1 MLEKIVERMKSLY
14 AMVSGSG
21 SYTLVIAPHDAGEV
35 RNAHFSKA
43 SIRKALSICV
53 CTVFLSITGTLAML
67 ADINGISQ
75 EHKELLAYQENK
87 VEQEKKL
94 QELSLASEKVQKDVA
109 ELNKIE
115 MQVRQQMEQYGIS
128 LPKDIKAKRSVG
140 GIGGPTE
147 DILVGTTVMLEQNK
161 LLHQQVLAKTATW
174 DGLLGTIKQENYR
187 KEVTPNVWPT
197 NSTYVTSEFGRRYNP
212 FDGTTSDWHGGLDIA
227 DDYGAPIYA
236 TASGYVEQSGW
247 YGGYGRYVRISHDY
261 GYQTCYG
268 HMSGI
273 NVSAGEYVKKGD
285 VIGYVGSSGYSTG
298 PHLHYEVLLWGQEVN
313 PRDYL

>member
-1 MLEKIVERMKSLY
+1 MWTKIKAWTDRLRHIVEGEGSFTLMVAPNNGKDIQSTHLTKRGIRNILY
-14 AMVSGSG
+14 SCACGVIFLAGS
-21 SYTLVIAPHDAGEV
+21 SFMMCVDMANIA
-35 RNAHFSKA
+35 
-43 SIRKALSICV
+43 
-53 CTVFLSITGTLAML
+53 
-67 ADINGISQ
+67 Q
-75 EHKELLAYQENK
+75 EHDELIAYKENK

-109 ELNKIE
+109 DLNKIE
-115 MQVRQQMEQYGIS
+115 TQVRQQMEKYGIT
-128 LPKDIKAKRSVG
+128 LPEEVEGKYTVG

-147 DILVGTTVMLEQNK
+147 DIMVGITVMMEQNK
-161 LLHQQVLAKTATW
+161 LLHQQVQNKTATW
-174 DGLLGTIKQENYR
+174 DGLLGTIRQENYR
-187 KEVTPNVWPT
+187 IEMTPSVWPT

-227 DDYGAPIYA
+227 DDYGAPIFA

-247 YGGYGRYVRISHDY
+247 YGGYGRYVRLSHDY

-268 HMSGI
+268 HMSSI
-273 NVSAGEYVKKGD
+273 NVSEGEYVEKGE

>member
-1 MLEKIVERMKSLY
+1 MWTKFQNWTSRLRNLVE
-14 AMVSGSG
+14 GEG
-21 SYTLVIAPHDAGEV
+21 SYTLMVAPNNGKDIQ
-35 RNAHFSKA
+35 SKHLTKHG
-43 SIRKALSICV
+43 IRTVLCSCV
-53 CTVFLSITGTLAML
+53 CGVVFLAGSTFAMC
-67 ADINGISQ
+67 ASMANIMQ
-75 EHKELLAYQENK
+75 EHGELMAYKENR

-109 ELNKIE
+109 DLNKIE
-115 MQVRQQMEQYGIS
+115 TQVRQQMEKYGIT
-128 LPKDIKAKRSVG
+128 LPEEVEARYTMG

-147 DILVGTTVMLEQNK
+147 DIMVGITVMMEQNK
-161 LLHQQVLAKTATW
+161 LLHQQVQTKAETW
-174 DGLLGTIKQENYR
+174 DGLLGTIRQENYR
-187 KEVTPNVWPT
+187 LEMTPSIWPT

-212 FDGTTSDWHGGLDIA
+212 FDGSTSDWHGGLDIG

-236 TASGYVEQSGW
+236 TASGYIVQSGW

-273 NVSAGEYVKKGD
+273 NVSEGEYVEKGE

>member
-1 MLEKIVERMKSLY
+1 MWTKIQEWTDRLRN
-14 AMVSGSG
+14 MV
-21 SYTLVIAPHDAGEV
+21 AGEGSFTLMV
-35 RNAHFSKA
+35 APNNGKDIQSRHLTKHG
-43 SIRKALSICV
+43 IRTILYSCACGV
-53 CTVFLSITGTLAML
+53 VFLVGSTVAMCTSMAHIT
-67 ADINGISQ
+67 Q
-75 EHKELLAYQENK
+75 EHNELMAYKENR

-109 ELNKIE
+109 DLNKIE
-115 MQVRQQMEQYGIS
+115 TQVRQQMEEYGIT
-128 LPKDIKAKRSVG
+128 LPKEVEAKYSMG

-147 DILVGTTVMLEQNK
+147 NIMVGITVMMEQNK
-161 LLHQQVLAKTATW
+161 LLHQQVQTKTATW
-174 DGLLGTIKQENYR
+174 DGLLGTIRQENYR
-187 KEVTPNVWPT
+187 REMTPNVWPT

-212 FDGTTSDWHGGLDIA
+212 FDGTTSDWHGGLDIG

-268 HMSGI
+268 HMSSI
-273 NVSAGEYVKKGD
+273 NVSAGEYVKKGE